1 MAYVYGLVDS
11 LQGTDMV
18 GMAGA
23 GDRKE
28 CVFLVQVYAHV
39 GNIGTRKQGRKVL
52 GINRSPEEQQL
63 HFC

>member
-28 CVFLVQVYAHV
+28 CVFVVAQ
-39 GNIGTRKQGRKVL
+39 
-52 GINRSPEEQQL
+52 
-63 HFC
+63 